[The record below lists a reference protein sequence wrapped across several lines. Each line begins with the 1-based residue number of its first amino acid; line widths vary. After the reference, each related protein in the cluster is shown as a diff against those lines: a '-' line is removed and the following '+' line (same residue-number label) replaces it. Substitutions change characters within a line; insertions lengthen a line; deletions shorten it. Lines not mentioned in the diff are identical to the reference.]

1 MKKSFKVKT
10 LFATLMFVCVA
21 LAMTACDNLNGG
33 DRKKDDGWEMDPAGN
48 MSKYYADSA
57 ENADFIIKVNNKSS
71 APLTFCNLLYDKTK
85 GWPKDDKFE
94 YYTEKMI
101 VPVNGTKEF
110 KYSVDKLLQDFD
122 DNYRIAT
129 CYFVSSGNKAWWHWD
144 ICKDMRWDSVV
155 FDVTDGDYSHHFE
168 DLTNPVFL
176 KEGYIKLDM
185 SAYAEALAACNYV
198 HIERQAEGETEWKT
212 VLYYRAN
219 YGGKLESDVVLTD
232 YYTNKGTKYSY
243 RMNAW
248 AYSNDP
254 IDLGTYTAEN
264 GVGEI
269 KITNGKATYD
279 EAEHTLVFT
288 KLPTFEPEIQA
299 GRVDSFHINYT
310 VDLGNNQNGWPYFNV
325 NDIKDNKLPLKKA
338 SEVEKYLGKTM
349 VPYSM
354 WYQLYKRIDDNC
366 SIYWRLEVAIPE
378 DDDSYPTIT
387 IPQNKA
393 DFMHVPPKDLDEC
406 FVTSGYDFIYEVVN
420 NLDVPVTVA
429 TFISDME
436 IYDSDGPEEAVMS
449 VTKDVVIAAGESH
462 QFKYKIDALKQKY
475 GVGIEMG
482 CYFEPQGFSQ
492 SRGWMNGFN
501 SSIYNQKH
509 TVTLTKTDSWWSG
522 NNSWSAIQ

>member
-129 CYFVSSGNKAWWHWD
+129 CFFVSSGNKGWWHWD

-155 FDVTDGDYSHHFE
+155 FDVTDNDYPHHSE
-168 DLTNPVFL
+168 ELTNPL
-176 KEGYIKLDM
+176 LLEEGYIKLDM
-185 SAYAEALAACNYV
+185 SEYAEALETSRQV
-198 HIERQAEGETEWKT
+198 HILRKAEGETIWKT
-212 VLYYRAN
+212 VMFYSTYN
-219 YGGKLESDVVLTD
+219 GKLKSDVELTD

-243 RMNAW
+243 LLDARS
-248 AYSNDP
+248 YSKDP
-254 IDLGTYTAEN
+254 IDLGTYTAGN
-264 GVGEI
+264 GLGEF
-269 KITNGKATYD
+269 KITNGKASYN
-279 EAEHTLVFT
+279 EAEHSLVFT
-288 KLPTFEPEIQA
+288 QLPSYEPEIQA

-366 SIYWRLEVAIPE
+366 SVYWRLEVAIPE

-492 SRGWMNGFN
+492 SRGWMNGFI